1 MDAQRLNFMRKS
13 GLMAPPDYVVIDNQ
27 SQYRDPFAS
36 SDRMAF
42 NNKMFNT
49 APKFGQVMPLKEAT
63 PLVDPKPILK
73 KRKTSIDGD
82 TIAELTNNIIKD
94 EPTVALVTK
103 AFKKMAEMLT
113 EERDAEFLKELE

>member
-1 MDAQRLNFMRKS
+1 MDAQRLAFMRK
-13 GLMAPPDYVVIDNQ
+13 GLMPSPDYVIVENQ
-27 SQYRDPFAS
+27 RQHYSPFDS

-42 NNKMFNT
+42 NNKSFDP
-49 APKFGQVMPLKEAT
+49 ALRFGQVAPLKEAT
-63 PLVDPKPILK
+63 PLVVLKPEPK
-73 KRKTSIDGD
+73 KRKSSIEGD

-94 EPTVALVTK
+94 EPPPALVIK